1 MLEAIKIWKL
11 SSIFVFKQFSWNQK
25 HLETDLFLR
34 DDASLVQFQ
43 RSCRQSLPSGK
54 PQLELGHTLSKVQL
68 KKKSM
73 CWLYRREVLQAKT
86 CYSFRYFSYLTVFVI
101 FFPLLYFNMNIN
113 QDFQNY
119 NWFWVVNLL
128 SLQDYQR
135 VAGQAFATLRP
146 H

>member
-11 SSIFVFKQFSWNQK
+11 SSIFVFKQFNWNQK
-25 HLETDLFLR
+25 HLETDLFLK

-54 PQLELGHTLSKVQL
+54 PQLELGHTLSIVQL

-73 CWLYRREVLQAKT
+73 CWLYRREVLQSKT
-86 CYSFRYFSYLTVFVI
+86 CYSCRYFSYLTVFVSFFLFFFC

-119 NWFWVVNLL
+119 N
-128 SLQDYQR
+128 
-135 VAGQAFATLRP
+135 
-146 H
+146 